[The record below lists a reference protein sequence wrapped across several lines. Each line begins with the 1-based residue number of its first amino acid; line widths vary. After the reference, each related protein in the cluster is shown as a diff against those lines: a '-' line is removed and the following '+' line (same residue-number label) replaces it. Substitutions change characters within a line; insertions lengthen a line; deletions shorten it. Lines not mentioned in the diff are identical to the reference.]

1 MWKKCQQVRF
11 IISQKE
17 NYKPEE
23 KEVESYEEYKLY
35 ENCKIAGKLRMI
47 TSTALQSSHITL
59 KGR

>member
-1 MWKKCQQVRF
+1 MWKKCQQVLF

-47 TSTALQSSHITL
+47 TSTALQS
-59 KGR
+59 